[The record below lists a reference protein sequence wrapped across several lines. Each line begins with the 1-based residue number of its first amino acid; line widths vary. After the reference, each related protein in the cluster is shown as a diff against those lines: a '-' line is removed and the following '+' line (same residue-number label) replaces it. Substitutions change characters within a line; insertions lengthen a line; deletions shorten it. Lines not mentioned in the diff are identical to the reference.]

1 MKHTLI
7 EVKTGTVIEL
17 NDDVEAERKDYVKKS
32 QSEDYMEWF
41 CFE

>member
-7 EVKTGTVIEL
+7 EVKTGTVLEL
-17 NDDVEAERKDYVKKS
+17 DDAVEKEKKEYEKKS

-41 CFE
+41 CFD